1 MNMNNLQLHPNVL
14 VRFRTQ
20 KPVPVFHFLS
30 SHFGAVCSRRGFAV
44 PESGTIHANTGSI
57 VPLKVEYKR
66 NINHLVVYIH

>member
-1 MNMNNLQLHPNVL
+1 MINLQLHPNVL

-30 SHFGAVCSRRGFAV
+30 SYFGEVCSRRDFTV
-44 PESGTIHANTGSI
+44 PESGTIQNNTGSI

-66 NINHLVVYIH
+66 NINLLVVYTH